1 MKYEAVIGLEVH
13 TELQT
18 TTKIFCGCK
27 TSFGAEPNTNVCPVC
42 LGLPGVLPVL
52 NKRVLEFAVRAGL
65 ALNCEI
71 SRFSKFD
78 RKNYYYPDLPKNF
91 QTSQFDLPICERG
104 HLDIEVNGEKKQ
116 IRITRAHMEEDA
128 GKLVHHGTSITDS
141 VYSLVDYNRT
151 GTPLLEIVTE
161 PDMRSAKEAVAYLEK
176 MRAIL
181 QYIGISDC
189 RMEEGSLRCDANV
202 SVRPVGQKELGTKA
216 EIKNINSFKGVEKAI
231 EYEALRQAEI
241 LEDGGKIIQETRT
254 WDEKEGV
261 TKSMRTKEEANDY
274 RYFPEP
280 DLAPFTVS
288 EEYIEDIRKTLPEL
302 PDERRERYIA
312 NFGLSSTDAQYMTND
327 KDTSDYFE
335 KVVAAGA
342 DPKASVN
349 WIMGEFASQLS
360 NAGIEI
366 AKAPVTPE
374 NLAKL
379 LALIAKGTISGK
391 IAKKVF
397 AEMWKDGAD
406 PEEIVKAQGL
416 VQISDTGAL
425 KELVVKVI
433 ANNPKAVE
441 DFKAGKKKAVGALVG
456 QIMKETKGKANPKV
470 INELLNDELKKL

>member
-141 VYSLVDYNRT
+141 DYSLVDYNRT

-181 QYIGISDC
+181 QNIGISDC

-342 DPKASVN
+342 DPKVSVN